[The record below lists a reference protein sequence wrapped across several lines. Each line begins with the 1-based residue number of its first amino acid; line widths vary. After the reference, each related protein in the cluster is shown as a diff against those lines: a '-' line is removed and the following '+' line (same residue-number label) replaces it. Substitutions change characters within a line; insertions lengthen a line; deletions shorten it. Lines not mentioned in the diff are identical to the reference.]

1 MRKSSPPPSSDES
14 KVDLGRRLPHI
25 LVKRLIKDVVPV
37 LRAAI
42 ETGYEAYDI
51 DADHNDQQILSYY
64 IWRNNLN
71 RSRELDKKY
80 WNVSCSNN
88 DLRIS
93 AKVSG
98 REHVLRV
105 HRVDAHTRIP
115 RGGKLAKKAAYESQL
130 FLSPE
135 IRSNILSFDRG
146 NLIIGYDLDEVNG
159 LGRITVEMLI
169 SNTKE
174 NKPIALNL
182 HTLYESDSSLE
193 KRATLGIS
201 PAEESIPN
209 PETRRKV
216 EAPAL
221 VRKRRNE

>member
-1 MRKSSPPPSSDES
+1 MSKSSPKSPIDGSSEDH
-14 KVDLGRRLPHI
+14 GRRLPRV
-25 LVKRLIKDVVPV
+25 LVKRLLKDVVPV

-64 IWRNNLN
+64 IWRNNFN
-71 RSRELDKKY
+71 RSRELDKDF
-80 WNVSCSNN
+80 WSVSCSNN

-93 AKVSG
+93 AKVSS

-115 RGGKLAKKAAYESQL
+115 RGGKLAKKAAYESQH
-130 FLSPE
+130 FLSSE
-135 IRSNILSFDRG
+135 IRSSILSFDRG

-169 SNTKE
+169 SNSKE

-182 HTLYESDSSLE
+182 HTLYESDSYIE
-193 KRATLGIS
+193 KRSALGVS

-216 EAPAL
+216 EAPAHA
-221 VRKRRNE
+221 RKRRNE